1 MEAFTYAADKVCGL
15 ECRLKECY
23 PFLRSFVHRTVLFM
37 KKAIICAFAGLFAMC
52 AWSEDE
58 IIIDAEGPHHA
69 FPHFWEQMFG
79 SGRALLTLR
88 DSYRQDLRAVKKA
101 TDFQFVRF
109 HAIFHDEVGI
119 YDQDKRGN
127 PLYNFSY
134 VDQIYDGLLAN
145 GVRPFVELSFMPRK
159 LASREVEQNFKYHP
173 IVAPPRDYAKWDA
186 LIAAFASH
194 LIERYGIEE
203 VAQWYFE
210 VWNEPNIDF
219 WVGVPA
225 QATYWTL
232 YDHTAQAL
240 RQVDRR
246 LRIGGPATAQAAW
259 IGAFIRHC
267 TENAVPFD
275 FVSTHVYAND
285 TSENVFG
292 RHEKISR
299 TEMICR
305 AAKKVHDEVEASP
318 RPGVPIFWSE
328 YNATYFNDPE
338 ITDAAFMGPWL
349 ADTLRRCD
357 GLTDMMSYW
366 TFSDVFEEQ
375 GVVTRPFYG
384 GYGLIAAG
392 GIPKPAFNA
401 FKMLHALGTERID
414 VDSEHALV
422 TRRSDGSLVIALWN
436 YADPGR
442 GGTPS
447 TTSLHLQHI
456 SARSARLLRLDADHG
471 DVGGE
476 YLRMGSPTYPTRA
489 QLAQLIKSA
498 QLPPAAAVPI
508 RNNRLSV
515 TLPPHGLA
523 ILELPPVPRQRRP
536 KVQ

>member
-1 MEAFTYAADKVCGL
+1 MQQIKLAVWSAAYP
-15 ECRLKECY
+15 ECY
-23 PFLRSFVHRTVLFM
+23 PFWPSLVHSTVLFM
-37 KKAIICAFAGLFAMC
+37 KMAIIFAFAGLFTTVT
-52 AWSEDE
+52 WSDE
-58 IIIDAEGPHHA
+58 EITIDAEAQHHA

-79 SGRALLTLR
+79 SGRAILALR
-88 DSYRQDLRAVKKA
+88 ESYRQDLRAVKKT
-101 TDFQFVRF
+101 TDVKFVRF

-119 YDQDKRGN
+119 YDEDKRGN
-127 PLYNFSY
+127 PTYNFSY
-134 VDQIYDGLLAN
+134 LDQIYDGLLAN

-159 LASREVEQNFKYHP
+159 LASREVEQSFKYHP

-210 VWNEPNIDF
+210 VWNEPNLDF
-219 WVGVPA
+219 WAGTPS

-232 YDHTAQAL
+232 YDHTAKAL
-240 RQVDRR
+240 KRVDSR
-246 LRIGGPATAQAAW
+246 LRVGGPATAQAAW
-259 IGAFIRHC
+259 VGAFIRHC

-285 TSENVFG
+285 TAENVFG
-292 RHEKISR
+292 RHEKIPR
-299 TEMICR
+299 TEMVCR

-328 YNATYFNDPE
+328 YNATYFNDPN

-375 GVVTRPFYG
+375 GVVKRPFYG
-384 GYGLIAAG
+384 GFGLIAAG

-401 FKMLHALGTERID
+401 FRMLHALGTERID

-436 YADPGR
+436 YADPGL

-447 TTSLHLQHI
+447 TTSLRLQHI
-456 SARSARLLRLDADHG
+456 DAHSARLLRLDADHG

-476 YLRMGSPTYPTRA
+476 YARMGSPTYPTQA
-489 QLAQLIKSA
+489 QLAQLIKASE
-498 QLPPAAAVPI
+498 LPPAAAVVI
-508 RNNRLSV
+508 LNNRLSV

-523 ILELPPVPRQRRP
+523 IIEVQPDAGQPRP
-536 KVQ
+536 KMN